1 MFHSC
6 CSHRPLGG
14 PQRPCFHIRKTAH
27 KGPWLQRLR
36 ARVKVCMA
44 FVKPVVLAL
53 LAWRELLPAA
63 LGADRPSSPS
73 STKSRSTI
81 LSDPTP
87 TASRR
92 YDNRAEIRGDNC
104 DNHSQT

>member
-1 MFHSC
+1 M
-6 CSHRPLGG
+6 PVA
-14 PQRPCFHIRKTAH
+14 TAA
-27 KGPWLQRLR
+27 PR
-36 ARVKVCMA
+36 ARQGVYG
-44 FVKPVVLAL
+44 FVKSVVLAL

-104 DNHSQT
+104 DNPRQT